1 MMKNN
6 NYPVL
11 DKVNNPSD
19 LKKLDNRE
27 LKLLADDIRE
37 FILEVISQTGG
48 HLAAGLGTV
57 ELSISL
63 HYVFSTPID
72 KIIWDV
78 GHQCYPHKIL
88 TGRKD
93 KMLTIR
99 KYKGISGFL
108 KIDESEY
115 DTFGAGHSSTSISA
129 ALGMAIAR
137 DAKGENHNIISVIGD
152 GGITA
157 GMSYEAL
164 CHAGYLK
171 KDMLVILNDNEMSIS
186 PNVGAMNKYLT
197 KILSGKTLST
207 IKQKSGELLSDKS
220 PIKRIIKKIKDNAQ
234 NILSP
239 GHLFEEIGFSYYGP
253 IDGHDISSLNKVL
266 TNLKNKSGPILLHV
280 ITKKGKGYKIA
291 EQDPIKYH
299 GVTPFNVKTGDSE
312 KSKTPKM
319 LTYTNIFSKWINYSA
334 SKNSN
339 FVAITPAMRE
349 GSGLV
354 EFEEKFPSRFFDVGI
369 AEQHSVTLAAGLA
382 LGGLKPIVAIY
393 STFLQRAF
401 DQLVHDVNLQNLD
414 VMFAIDRAGLVGA
427 DGETHHGIY
436 DISFMRILPKIIL
449 MTPSCERELVLMLNT
464 GLSHKGPTAIRYPRG
479 NTGCTDM
486 VMTEEKVHIGKS
498 RLIHKGQKLAILAF
512 GQLLTEVIDISK
524 KLSLT
529 LIDMRFAKPID
540 KERIDQLSNTH
551 QHLITIEDNVVTGG
565 AGSSIN
571 EYLVEKGY
579 EITITNLGIPD
590 QIISHGSQNEL
601 YTEIGLDKKSLEYR
615 INEIYNHISSNKK
628 IVK

>member
-1 MMKNN
+1 MKNN
-6 NYPVL
+6 NYPLL
-11 DKVNNPSD
+11 DKVNSPLD
-19 LKKLDNRE
+19 LRKLDSSE
-27 LKLLADDIRE
+27 LKLLADDIRAY
-37 FILEVISQTGG
+37 ILEVISQTGG

-63 HYVFSTPID
+63 HYIFRTPID

-93 KMLTIR
+93 KMFTIR
-99 KYKGISGFL
+99 KYKGVSGFL

-115 DTFGAGHSSTSISA
+115 DVFGAGHSSTSISA

-137 DAKGENHNIISVIGD
+137 DAKSQDHKIIAVIGD

-164 CHAGYLK
+164 CHAGYLN
-171 KDMLVILNDNEMSIS
+171 KDILVVLNDNEMSIS

-207 IKQKSGELLSDKS
+207 IKQKGGELLSDKS

-266 TNLKNKSGPILLHV
+266 GNLKNKNGPILLHV

-299 GVTPFNVKTGDSE
+299 GVTPFNVKTGVSE
-312 KSKTPKM
+312 KIKTPKL
-319 LTYTNIFSKWINYSA
+319 LTYTNIFSKWINHAA

-369 AEQHSVTLAAGLA
+369 AEQHSVTLAAGIA
-382 LGGLKPIVAIY
+382 LGGIKPIVAIY

-401 DQLVHDVNLQNLD
+401 DQLVHDVNLQNLN

-449 MTPSCERELVLMLNT
+449 MTPSNESELVLMLNT
-464 GLSHKGPTAIRYPRG
+464 GLNYKGPSAVRYPRG
-479 NTGCTDM
+479 NTASTDI
-486 VMTEEKVHIGKS
+486 VITEDSVPIGKS
-498 RLIHKGQKLAILAF
+498 RLIQKGQKVAILVF
-512 GQLLTEVIDISK
+512 GQLLNEVIDISK

-529 LIDMRFAKPID
+529 LIDMRFAKPFD
-540 KERIDQLSNTH
+540 KERIDELSSTH

-571 EYLVEKGY
+571 EYLVEKGH
-579 EITITNLGIPD
+579 EITITNFGIPD
-590 QIISHGSQNEL
+590 RIISHGSQSEL
-601 YTEIGLDKKSLEYR
+601 YSEVGLDKKSLEYR

-628 IVK
+628 IVE

>member
-1 MMKNN
+1 MKNN
-6 NYPVL
+6 NYPLL
-11 DKVNNPSD
+11 DKINSPLD
-19 LKKLDNRE
+19 LKKLDTGE
-27 LKLLADDIRE
+27 LELLADDVRAY
-37 FILEVISQTGG
+37 ILEVISQTGG

-115 DTFGAGHSSTSISA
+115 DVFGAGHSSTSISA

-137 DAKGENHNIISVIGD
+137 DARNENHKIVSVIGD

-207 IKQKSGELLSDKS
+207 IKQKGDEFLSDKS

-266 TNLKNKSGPILLHV
+266 SNLRDKSGPILLHV
-280 ITKKGKGYKIA
+280 ITKKGKGYKVA

-299 GVTPFNVKTGDSE
+299 GVTPFNVKTGVSE
-312 KSKTPKM
+312 KIKTSKM
-319 LTYTNIFSKWINYSA
+319 LTYTNIFSKWINYAA
-334 SKNSN
+334 SNNSN

-354 EFEEKFPSRFFDVGI
+354 EFEEKYPNRFFDVGI
-369 AEQHSVTLAAGLA
+369 AEQHSVTLAAGMA

-401 DQLVHDVNLQNLD
+401 DQLIHDVNLQSLD

-449 MTPSCERELVLMLNT
+449 MTPSNERELLLMLNT
-464 GLSHKGPTAIRYPRG
+464 GLSHKGPSAIRYPRG
-479 NTGCTDM
+479 NTGCSDI
-486 VMTEEKVHIGKS
+486 VMTEEKVPIGKS
-498 RLIHKGQKLAILAF
+498 TLIQKGQKLAILVF
-512 GQLLTEVIDISK
+512 GQLLSEVVDISK
-524 KLSLT
+524 KLSTT

-540 KERIDQLSNTH
+540 KERIDELSKTH
-551 QHLITIEDNVVTGG
+551 QHLITIEDNVITGG

-601 YTEIGLDKKSLEYR
+601 YAEIGLDKKSLEYR
-615 INEIYNHISSNKK
+615 INEIYNHISSTKK

>member
-1 MMKNN
+1 MKNN
-6 NYPVL
+6 NYPLL
-11 DKVNNPSD
+11 DKVNSPSD
-19 LKKLDNRE
+19 LKKLDNSE
-27 LKLLADDIRE
+27 LKLLADDIRTY
-37 FILEVISQTGG
+37 ILEVISQTGG

-63 HYVFSTPID
+63 HYVFNTPID

-115 DTFGAGHSSTSISA
+115 DVFGAGHSSTSISA

-137 DAKGENHNIISVIGD
+137 DAKGQDQKIISVIGD

-171 KDMLVILNDNEMSIS
+171 KDMLVVLNDNEMSIS
-186 PNVGAMNKYLT
+186 PNIGAMNKYLT

-207 IKQKSGELLSDKS
+207 IKQKSDELLSDKS

-266 TNLKNKSGPILLHV
+266 SNLKNKNGPILLHV

-299 GVTPFNVKTGDSE
+299 GVTPFNVKTGVSE
-312 KSKTPKM
+312 KIKAPKV
-319 LTYTNIFSKWINYSA
+319 LTYTNIFSKWINHAA

-369 AEQHSVTLAAGLA
+369 AEQHSVTLAAGIA
-382 LGGLKPIVAIY
+382 LGGIKPIVAIY

-401 DQLVHDVNLQNLD
+401 DQLVHDVNLQNLN

-449 MTPSCERELVLMLNT
+449 MTPSNESELLLMLNT
-464 GLSHKGPTAIRYPRG
+464 GLNYKGPSAVRYPRG
-479 NTGCTDM
+479 NTTCTDV
-486 VMTEEKVHIGKS
+486 VMTEDSVPIGKS
-498 RLIHKGQKLAILAF
+498 RLIQKGQKVAILVF
-512 GQLLTEVIDISK
+512 GQLLNEVIDISK

-529 LIDMRFAKPID
+529 LIDMRFAKPFD
-540 KERIDQLSNTH
+540 KERIDELSSTH

-571 EYLVEKGY
+571 EYLVEKGH
-579 EITITNLGIPD
+579 EITITNFGIPD
-590 QIISHGSQNEL
+590 RIISHGSQSEL
-601 YTEIGLDKKSLEYR
+601 YSEVGLDKKSLEYR

-628 IVK
+628 IVE

>member
-1 MMKNN
+1 MKNN
-6 NYPVL
+6 NYPLL
-11 DKVNNPSD
+11 DKINSPLD
-19 LKKLDNRE
+19 LKKLDTGE
-27 LKLLADDIRE
+27 LELLADDVRAY
-37 FILEVISQTGG
+37 ILEVISQTGG

-99 KYKGISGFL
+99 KYRGISGFL

-115 DTFGAGHSSTSISA
+115 DVFGAGHSSTSISA

-137 DAKGENHNIISVIGD
+137 DARNENHKIVSVIGD

-207 IKQKSGELLSDKS
+207 IKQKGDEFLSDKS

-266 TNLKNKSGPILLHV
+266 SNLREKSGPILLHV

-299 GVTPFNVKTGDSE
+299 GVTPFNVKTGVSE
-312 KSKTPKM
+312 KIKTSKM
-319 LTYTNIFSKWINYSA
+319 LTYTNIFSKWINYAA
-334 SKNSN
+334 SNNSN

-354 EFEEKFPSRFFDVGI
+354 EFEEKYPNRFFDVGI
-369 AEQHSVTLAAGLA
+369 AEQHSVTLAAGMA

-449 MTPSCERELVLMLNT
+449 MTPSDERELLLMLNT
-464 GLSHKGPTAIRYPRG
+464 GLSHKGPSAIRYPRG
-479 NTGCTDM
+479 NTGCSDI
-486 VMTEEKVHIGKS
+486 VMTEERAPIGKS
-498 RLIHKGQKLAILAF
+498 IQIQKGQKLAILVF
-512 GQLLTEVIDISK
+512 GQLLSEVVDISK

-540 KERIDQLSNTH
+540 KERIDELSKTH
-551 QHLITIEDNVVTGG
+551 QHLITIEDNVITGG

-601 YTEIGLDKKSLEYR
+601 YAEIGLDKKSLEYR
-615 INEIYNHISSNKK
+615 INEIYNHISSTKK